1 MMIFLLFIAVLDSPN
16 TTLQRKLAEVPVFI
30 MSEGE

>member
-1 MMIFLLFIAVLDSPN
+1 MIFLHLIAVPDSPN
-16 TTLQRKLAEVPVFI
+16 TTLQRKLPEVPVFI